1 MKGVRMNRLSSL
13 LLGAALILA
22 SALPANAADYVL
34 SLNLAIPPVHNRW
47 TMAIKPWADEITR
60 RSEGRIVIEPYFAQA
75 LSKQAEVVES
85 VRTGVADLGEATFTV
100 GGLGRYPFHEQ
111 ILNLVRPS
119 LCTVDSADLVR
130 SLHESFPKEA
140 MKDVEGTHLLFVE
153 GHTMGMLIGTRDN
166 AVKSLEDLKGL
177 KIGVSGG
184 GIRLERARALGATVV
199 GVTLPDMY
207 MSLEKGVIDG
217 AVVDCEVLISRKL
230 GDIIK
235 NITYVNMGGSVF
247 YCVMNKDTYDSM
259 PEDLQKIIDDVSREY
274 APKLFNDFWNDMQYN
289 SLARWQKEQG
299 GKVHMLSAEDYARA
313 DKLVEPTYADW
324 ISFTNDKGLPADAI
338 LAKFRELEAR
348 DMKPWAESRAAEY
361 VTK

>member
-1 MKGVRMNRLSSL
+1 MNKITSI
-13 LLGAALILA
+13 LLGAAMILA
-22 SALPANAADYVL
+22 SAIPANAADYVL
-34 SLNLAIPPVHNRW
+34 SLNLAIAPVHNRW
-47 TMAIKPWADEITR
+47 IMAIKPWADEITK

-75 LSKQAEVVES
+75 LGKQAEVVES

-119 LCTVDSADLVR
+119 LCTVDAASLVR

-153 GHTMGMLIGTRDN
+153 GHTMGMLIGTRDK
-166 AVKSLEDLKGL
+166 AIKSLEDLKGM

-199 GVTLPDMY
+199 GVSLPDMY

-217 AVVDCEVLISRKL
+217 AVVDCEVLVSRKL

-235 NITYVNMGGSVF
+235 NLTLVNLGGSVF

-274 APKLFNDFWNDMQYN
+274 APKLFSDFWNDMQYN
-289 SLARWQKEQG
+289 SLERWQKEQG
-299 GKVHMLSAEDYARA
+299 GKLHMLSDADYAKA
-313 DKLVEPTYADW
+313 DALAEATYNDW
-324 ISFTNDKGLPADAI
+324 LAFSKEKGLPAEAI
-338 LAKFRELEAR
+338 LAKFRELEALY
-348 DMKPWAESRAAEY
+348 MTPWAQSRAAKY
-361 VTK
+361 VEK